1 MSKVMLLIEEPNS
14 CDEWRSDID
23 IVAWRYDYKRRT

>member
-1 MSKVMLLIEEPNS
+1 MSKVMLPIEEPNS

-23 IVAWRYDYKRRT
+23 IVTWRYDY

>member
-14 CDEWRSDID
+14 CDEWHSDID
-23 IVAWRYDYKRRT
+23 IVTWRYDYSI